1 MIPGYGGHLFAEDY
15 VERLLDTP
23 DVRRDAARL
32 QRALS
37 AWGGT
42 ASTLGPASSLRAIT
56 ELATLPLARL
66 LGFEP
71 GVAIALTNEASF
83 VEARVGAERV
93 LLVSLA
99 WGQPSGTA
107 TRDALLRARR
117 LRIEWLLIVSGV
129 TVRLV
134 RASQV
139 HARRYVELDLGAG
152 ADDPRSAAAVHCLVS
167 AHGLAAP
174 DAAGRGL
181 RWLLADAERHDAA
194 VSRSLRHGVLDAS
207 ASLLQALLSRER
219 TRPAADAF
227 EQALTVVFRLLFLF
241 FAEARAL
248 VPLWHPIYRE
258 SYSMEALRD
267 AALGRDA
274 VGLWDSMRAAARL
287 AHGGCRAGGL
297 EVTAF
302 NGRLFSPTRTP
313 LAERRGLDDS
323 AARRAI
329 VAVSTRPSADGE
341 SRDRIS
347 YRDLGVEQL
356 GAVYETLL
364 DYQPHVEPGR
374 GRRPPVVT
382 LRTGNDARKSS
393 GSFYTPQ
400 PLVDY
405 LVRDTLRPL
414 VHEATP
420 DAILERRV
428 LDPSMGSGA
437 FLVGACRYLAGAYEE
452 ALVEH
457 GRCHASDLGPTERA
471 SIRRLVAERC
481 LFGVD
486 LNPTAV
492 QLARLSL
499 WLTTLA
505 ADRPLTFLDHHLRV
519 GDSLCGTW
527 LSRLRTPPVRTRSR
541 ADLPLFD
548 DDPAANAIRLALPV
562 RFSLASSPNDTAS
575 QVRAKE
581 KALAAL
587 SAEGAPLARW
597 TAVAD
602 LWCSAWLASPA
613 VPHTAFADLADR
625 LVHGTGALRAGT
637 AEPLLDRARAAGR
650 ERALFHWELEF
661 PEVFFDAEGH
671 RLPDGGFDAVIGNP
685 PWDMVR
691 ADGPTHRH
699 DARTH
704 TASLVRFVRES
715 GTFEATPDG
724 QVNRYQLFVDRAL
737 AITKPG
743 GRLGL
748 VLPSG
753 AMADAGSAPLRQM
766 LFSRARIERIVGF
779 DNTAGTFP
787 IHRSVRFVLMS
798 GTAGERTQEMACRFG
813 VREPSELDAAI
824 TAHGAPC
831 PDWFPMR
838 IRPEL
843 LTRVSGNDLS
853 IPDVR
858 SSMDL
863 AILERAATLFEP
875 LGSAS
880 GWNAHFGR
888 ELNATEDRPLL
899 LDDGGDVPVFEGKA
913 IEPFTPCPAKVR
925 WRMRAQDANARLGAR
940 WQRSRLAYRDV
951 ASATNRVTL
960 IAALLPPRSA
970 STHTLFCLKTPLP
983 VRHQHLLCALLNSL
997 VVNFLVRQRV
1007 STHVTT
1013 AIVERLPIPREDQLG
1028 PDAEALAS
1036 DAAALAST
1044 WSHTTFA
1051 HLNACVARAYGLSRD
1066 EFAHVLATFPLIDQ
1080 AERAQMLEVFEEG

>member
-1 MIPGYGGHLFAEDY
+1 MIAGFSGHLLPEDY
-15 VERLLDTP
+15 LEPLLDAA
-23 DVRRDAARL
+23 DVRRDAAIL
-32 QRALS
+32 QRAL
-37 AWGGT
+37 AVWGAA
-42 ASTLGPASSLRAIT
+42 ASTLGPASSLRAVT
-56 ELATLPLARL
+56 DRATLPLAHL
-66 LGFEP
+66 LGLQPDTPVLF
-71 GVAIALTNEASF
+71 TDEASF
-83 VEARVGAERV
+83 LEARAGAERV
-93 LLVSLA
+93 LLVTTA
-99 WGQPSGTA
+99 WGQPARTVA
-107 TRDALLRARR
+107 RTALLHARHG
-117 LRIEWLLIVSGV
+117 RIDWVLIVNGL
-129 TVRLV
+129 TVRLT

-139 HARRYVELDLGAG
+139 HARRFVELDLGAG
-152 ADDPRSAAAVHCLVS
+152 ADDVRTAAAVYCLAS

-174 DAAGRGL
+174 DAEGRGL
-181 RWLLADAERHDAA
+181 RWLLADADRHAAA

-207 ASLLQALLSRER
+207 ACVLQALLARER
-219 TRPAADAF
+219 TRTVADAF
-227 EQALTVVFRLLFLF
+227 DQSLTVVFRLLFLF

-274 VGLWDSMRAAARL
+274 VGLWDSLRAAARL

-302 NGRLFSPTRTP
+302 NGRLFSPARAP
-313 LAERRGLDDS
+313 LAERRGLDDA

-329 VAVSTRPSADGE
+329 IAVSTRPSPDGAG
-341 SRDRIS
+341 RDRIS

-364 DYQPHVEPGR
+364 DYTPHVVPGR

-382 LRTGNDARKSS
+382 LQTGSDARKSS

-437 FLVGACRYLAGAYEE
+437 FLVGACRYLARAYED
-452 ALVEH
+452 ALVQH
-457 GRCHASDLGPTERA
+457 GRCHPSDLGPSDRA

-527 LSRLRTPPVRTRSR
+527 LSRLRTPPVRTRAR
-541 ADLPLFD
+541 AALPLFD
-548 DDPAANAIRLALPV
+548 DDPGAEAIRLAVPV
-562 RFSLASSPNDTAS
+562 RFSLTTSPNDTAS

-587 SAEGAPLARW
+587 SADGTPLARW
-597 TAVAD
+597 TAVAH

-613 VPHTAFADLADR
+613 IPHTAFADLADR
-625 LVHGTGALRAGT
+625 LVTGAGALRAGT
-637 AEPLLDRARAAGR
+637 ATPLLDRAHATAAA
-650 ERALFHWELEF
+650 RALFHWELEF
-661 PEVFFDAEGH
+661 PEVFFNADGH

-691 ADGPTHRH
+691 ADGPTDRA
-699 DARTH
+699 DARAHAT
-704 TASLVRFVRES
+704 TLMRFVRES
-715 GTFEATPDG
+715 GTFDARTDG

-743 GRLGL
+743 GRIGL

-753 AMADAGSAPLRQM
+753 ALADAGSAPLRQA
-766 LFSRARIERIVGF
+766 LFSRARVERIVGF

-798 GTAGERTQEMACRFG
+798 GTSGERTQEVACRFG
-813 VREPSELDAAI
+813 VRDPSELDGAVSV
-824 TAHGAPC
+824 HGAPRA
-831 PDWFPMR
+831 DWFPVR

-843 LTRVSGNDLS
+843 LARVSGDDLS

-858 SSMDL
+858 TPMDL
-863 AILERAATLFEP
+863 AVLERAASLFAP
-875 LGSAS
+875 LGSS
-880 GWNAHFGR
+880 DGWHAQFGR

-899 LDDGGDVPVFEGKA
+899 RDTPGEVPVFEGKA
-913 IEPFTPCPAKVR
+913 IEPFTPCPSKVR
-925 WRMRAQDANARLGAR
+925 WWMHGRDATARLGAR

-970 STHTLFCLKTPLP
+970 STHTLFCLKTPLS

-1013 AIVERLPIPREDQLG
+1013 TIVERLPIPREDQLG
-1028 PDAEALAS
+1028 PDANVLAA

-1044 WSHTTFA
+1044 WDHARFA
-1051 HLNACVARAYGLSRD
+1051 RLNACVAHAYGLSSD
-1066 EFAHVLATFPLIDQ
+1066 ECAHVLSTFPLVDE
-1080 AERAQMLEVFEEG
+1080 AVRAQIQRVFDEG